1 MKAARGELGELER
14 AVMRILWSDPALNA
28 EEVRARLERPLKE
41 ATVRTVLRRL
51 EEKGFVTHRVDNRTF
66 IYSAVEA
73 RHHAAARAIK
83 RIIDWFADGAADE
96 VLVGMVDADM
106 LDQKQLD
113 RFIARVAQAKRAAK
127 KSARTAKES
136 KGAKS

>member
-1 MKAARGELGELER
+1 MKAMKGELGELER
-14 AVMRILWSDPALNA
+14 SVMRIVWAHPALNA
-28 EEVRARLERPLKE
+28 EEVRAKLDRPLKE

-51 EEKGFVTHRVDNRTF
+51 EDKGFVTHRVDDRTF
-66 IYSAVEA
+66 VYSAAEP
-73 RHHAAARAIK
+73 RHRVAGRAIK
-83 RIIDWFADGAADE
+83 RIIDWFCDGAADE

-113 RFIARVAQAKRAAK
+113 RFIARVAQAKRTPK
-127 KSARTAKES
+127 KSAQPK